1 MYYLL
6 DKMRDRGIFTYDA
19 RNQGIDYDMSFLSG
33 ILIIRIPFLYQKI
46 CKEIRQDQEH
56 IPIFSI
62 KS

>member
-19 RNQGIDYDMSFLSG
+19 RNKGIDYDMSFLSG

-46 CKEIRQDQEH
+46 CKEIR
-56 IPIFSI
+56 
-62 KS
+62 